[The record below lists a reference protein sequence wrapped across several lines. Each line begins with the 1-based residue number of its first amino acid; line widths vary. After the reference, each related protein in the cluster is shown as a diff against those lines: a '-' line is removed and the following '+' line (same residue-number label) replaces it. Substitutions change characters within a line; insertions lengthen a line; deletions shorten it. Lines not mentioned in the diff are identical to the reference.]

1 MSQGDHVWSTDMLE
15 VSGRR
20 VGEVGDGPL
29 IPLTY
34 CDDDAIR
41 KKLVLDPDM
50 MKVRQ
55 ALSIPAKFR
64 EWRWLLSEH
73 RKKVGGLPPAEDI
86 ERWKLHCLKLSDLQV
101 EQDESSTESPE
112 DRKAC
117 SGPARDGAAVSRSMD
132 TSLQRGQPRSSFAAN
147 KSSSQEASSAG
158 IKRLVSANSRKAN
171 GMQEVRDML
180 FKSPTVLPKTCDLL
194 CKEAVEKQGSGR
206 LRRSGDQTERTVP
219 LPSHHDSSAGP
230 RTIKRGADSML
241 QAASKK
247 AKESSARAKSPPVAR
262 TAGLGISDNS
272 VGGEPVSDLL
282 KTGFLSS
289 PSTCAK
295 LADHVYRAADLCA
308 FSSLPLDKQEEAA
321 LYHLQKGMVFAVG
334 AMQNSH
340 DVAPFSALLD
350 ELVKKNADLTDKL
363 SNERIR
369 HDARISEMKESMS
382 ALKSSVG
389 QKDDEVK
396 SLMATLL
403 ERKEAYF
410 SLERKHAALAQ
421 DRDRLLVKFDN
432 HVEATEA
439 SKHEIAANAYKLGYL
454 DCQNGAPPC
463 CPLEDDDD
471 EQSSLDLPPAHSKQI
486 NVVDAEAVEEQ
497 VADEAA
503 TEEDKPQG
511 GSAEEGKEQAAK
523 AVE

>member
-55 ALSIPAKFR
+55 ALSIPAKLR
-64 EWRWLLSEH
+64 EWRWLMSH
-73 RKKVGGLPPAEDI
+73 RPSPPRIERRAVDPPVTELQFLDQWIRLCSGAAEIFSCREQVFLTGGLVCRDQTPRQREQQEGQRHAG
-86 ERWKLHCLKLSDLQV
+86 SSGYVVQV
-101 EQDESSTESPE
+101 
-112 DRKAC
+112 
-117 SGPARDGAAVSRSMD
+117 
-132 TSLQRGQPRSSFAAN
+132 AN
-147 KSSSQEASSAG
+147 CIAQ
-158 IKRLVSANSRKAN
+158 N
-171 GMQEVRDML
+171 
-180 FKSPTVLPKTCDLL
+180 CDLP

-206 LRRSGDQTERTVP
+206 LRRSGDQIERTVP

-262 TAGLGISDNS
+262 TAGLGIGDNS

-289 PSTCAK
+289 PSACAK
-295 LADHVYRAADLCA
+295 LANHVYRAADLCA

-340 DVAPFSALLD
+340 DVALSSALLD

-410 SLERKHAALAQ
+410 SLKRKHAALAQ
-421 DRDRLLVKFDN
+421 DRDRLLVRFDN

-439 SKHEIAANAYKLGYL
+439 SKHEIAANAYKVGYL
-454 DCQNGAPPC
+454 DCQNGALPC
-463 CPLEDDDD
+463 CPLEHED
-471 EQSSLDLPPAHSKQI
+471 
-486 NVVDAEAVEEQ
+486 EAVEEQ
-497 VADEAA
+497 IADEAA
-503 TEEDKPQG
+503 MEEDNSQG
-511 GSAEEGKEQAAK
+511 GVADK
-523 AVE
+523 ARPYANE

>member
-41 KKLVLDPDM
+41 KKLVLNPDM
-50 MKVRQ
+50 MK
-55 ALSIPAKFR
+55 
-64 EWRWLLSEH
+64 LLSEH

-86 ERWKLHCLKLSDLQV
+86 ERWKLHCLKLSDLRV
-101 EQDESSTESPE
+101 EQDESSTKSPK

-117 SGPARDGAAVSRSMD
+117 SGPARDRAAVSRSMD
-132 TSLQRGQPRSSFAAN
+132 TSLQRGQPRSSLAAN

-180 FKSPTVLPKTCDLL
+180 FKSPTVLPKTCDLP

-219 LPSHHDSSAGP
+219 LPSHHNSSAGP
-230 RTIKRGADSML
+230 RTIKRRADSML

-247 AKESSARAKSPPVAR
+247 AKESFARAKSPPVAR
-262 TAGLGISDNS
+262 TAGLGIGDNS
-272 VGGEPVSDLL
+272 VRGEPVSDLL

-289 PSTCAK
+289 PSACAK

-321 LYHLQKGMVFAVG
+321 MYHLKKGMVFAVG

-340 DVAPFSALLD
+340 DVAPSSALLD

-421 DRDRLLVKFDN
+421 DRDRLLVKFDT
-432 HVEATEA
+432 HVEATEV

-471 EQSSLDLPPAHSKQI
+471 EQSK
-486 NVVDAEAVEEQ
+486 AVEEQ